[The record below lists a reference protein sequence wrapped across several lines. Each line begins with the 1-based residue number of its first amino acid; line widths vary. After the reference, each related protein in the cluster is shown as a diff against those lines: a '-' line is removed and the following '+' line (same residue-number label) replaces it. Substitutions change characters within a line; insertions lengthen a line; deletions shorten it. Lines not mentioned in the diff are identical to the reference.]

1 MQKNSYLTVFT
12 PTYNRAYI
20 LGQLYN
26 SLQRQTDRNFEWLI
40 VDDGS
45 TDNTKELVGKWL
57 QENKVPIRYVYQ
69 ENAGKMRAHNHGVRL
84 AKTEL
89 FVCIDS
95 DDYLSDDAVACI
107 REAWEHR
114 KGDVCGII
122 AHRAFVN
129 KAENKLTINKF
140 PIEGPTTLS
149 ALYNAGYS
157 GDTTLVFRTDILR
170 QYPFPE
176 IEGEKFIT
184 EAVSYNQIDLH
195 HQYMLLDKA
204 PTICEYLADGYSFN
218 EAKTQLQN
226 PKGWALYYN
235 QRARYYSPTLK
246 KKLVNTM
253 LYIVYSRLSKAKNIY
268 AQSATKGIL
277 YMLSWILSI
286 TKGKTYVNN
295 LKKACL

>member
-1 MQKNSYLTVFT
+1 MKFITVFT
-12 PTYNRAYI
+12 PTYNRAYT
-20 LGQLYN
+20 LHALYN
-26 SLQRQTDRNFEWLI
+26 SLQRQADRDFEWLI

-45 TDNTKELVGKWL
+45 TDNTKELVSQWE
-57 QENKVPIRYVYQ
+57 QEGKVPIRYIYQ

-84 AKTEL
+84 TDSEL

-95 DDYLSDDAVACI
+95 DDYLTDEAIADI
-107 REAWEHR
+107 HEAWQKRE
-114 KGDVCGII
+114 GDVCGII

-129 KAENKLTINKF
+129 KAENKMRINTF
-140 PIEGPTTLS
+140 PIKGPTTLS
-149 ALYNAGYS
+149 ALYNAGYV
-157 GDTTLVFRTDILR
+157 GDTTLVFRTDILK

-184 EAVSYNQIDLH
+184 EAISYNLIDLH

-226 PKGWALYYN
+226 PKGWSLYYN

-246 KKLVNTM
+246 KKIVNTM
-253 LYIVYSRLSKAKNIY
+253 LYIMYARLANAHNIY
-268 AQSATKGIL
+268 DQSSTKGL
-277 YMLSWILSI
+277 LFVLSWLYYII
-286 TKGKTYVNN
+286 KGKKIINN
-295 LKKACL
+295 LKKACR